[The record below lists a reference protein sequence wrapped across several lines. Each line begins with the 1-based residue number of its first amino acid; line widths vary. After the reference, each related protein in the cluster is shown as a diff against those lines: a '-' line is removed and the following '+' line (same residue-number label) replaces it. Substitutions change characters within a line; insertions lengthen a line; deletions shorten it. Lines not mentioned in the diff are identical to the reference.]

1 MNVKNFE
8 KKENSK
14 AEITVEFT
22 AEEFEKALNEAYKKG
37 KDMIQIPGFR
47 KGKAPRSIV
56 ERMYGAKVFYEDAL
70 EELFPKGLDYAVEEQ
85 KITVVGQPAVTN
97 FDVSDDKVAV
107 ITYSVA
113 LYPEMTM
120 GEYKGVKAYKPA
132 VTVSDEQVDEEIEN
146 VRKRNARIQ
155 PVERA
160 AQMGDTANID
170 FEGFVDGVA
179 FDGGKDEGYELVLG
193 SDTFIPGFEP
203 QIVGMSIGEEKDIDV
218 TFPENYNPELAGK
231 AAVFH
236 IKLNDLKESIL
247 PELDDDFAMDVSEFD
262 TLEEYKASVRKEL
275 EDKAAE
281 EAENVFRGAVME
293 KVIDGMTGDIPEE
306 MIDARVDDTIRNY
319 ESNFTQQGLTFDQYL
334 EYMGMER
341 NGFKQSIRPNVLQQ
355 IKTDLAFEKVAELED
370 FEIAEEEIEAEYAV
384 IGDEYKM
391 EVSKVKDFIPRE
403 SVKTQIKIEKARNL
417 IFDTA
422 IPEDKPEEPAEEKE
436 AE

>member
-1 MNVKNFE
+1 MNVRNFE
-8 KKENSK
+8 KKEGSK
-14 AEITVEFT
+14 AEIVVEFT
-22 AEEFEKALNEAYKKG
+22 AAEFESALNEAYRKG

-47 KGKAPRSIV
+47 KGKAPRAIV
-56 ERMYGAKVFYEDAL
+56 ERMYGSKVFYEDAL

-85 KITVVGQPAVTN
+85 KITVVGQPAVTDFN
-97 FDVSDDKVAV
+97 VDDDKNAV

-120 GEYKGVKAYKPA
+120 GEYKGVKAAKPSA
-132 VTVSDEQVDEEIEN
+132 DVSDKQVDDEIES

-160 AQMGDTANID
+160 AQNGDTANID
-170 FEGFVDGVA
+170 FEGFVDGVP
-179 FDGGKDEGYELVLG
+179 FEGGKDEHYDLVLG

-203 QIVGMSIGEEKDIDV
+203 QIVGMNIGEEKDIDV
-218 TFPENYNPELAGK
+218 VFPENYNPELAGK

-236 IKLNDLKESIL
+236 IKLNELKESIL

-275 EDKAAE
+275 EEKAAE
-281 EAENVFRGAVME
+281 EAENVFRNAVME
-293 KVIDGMTGDIPEE
+293 KVIEGMTGAIPEE
-306 MIDARVDDTIRNY
+306 MIDARVEDTINNY
-319 ESNFTQQGLTFDQYL
+319 KSNFAQQGMTFDQYL
-334 EYMGMER
+334 SYMGMDL
-341 NGFKQSIRPNVLQQ
+341 NTFKQNIRPSVLNQ
-355 IKTDLAFEKVAELED
+355 IKTDLAFETVADLEN

-422 IPEDKPEEPAEEKE
+422 VPEEKE
-436 AE
+436 EAAE